1 MSTDY
6 LKYSMAMKE
15 INNIISPNDFQKLCI
30 INKVIELKLKNPK
43 VTQNELSKELNISKR
58 ILSRIASDIGYKF
71 RGFCENKNI
80 IPKTERSGPSVLDP
94 RSSGAPMPSTEQCDI
109 CKNMFTKRGLSTHK
123 RLKHTDDY
131 YKNLL

>member
-15 INNIISPNDFQKLCI
+15 TNNIISPNDFQKLSI
-30 INKVIELKLKNPK
+30 INKVVELKLKNPK

-58 ILSRIASDIGYKF
+58 ILSRIASDTGYKF

-80 IPKTERSGPSVLDP
+80 IPKTEK
-94 RSSGAPMPSTEQCDI
+94 CDI
-109 CKNMFTKRGLSTHK
+109 CKNMFTKKGLSTHK
-123 RLKHTDDY
+123 RLKHANDD
-131 YKNLL
+131 KNDIVK